1 MKNKQT
7 PKDQGTA
14 SHVIAEIEAYEK
26 QFEPWMKRGKEIV
39 KRYRDERASSTN
51 ANVVTRKFNILWS
64 NTETLRPTLYAR
76 LPSVQV
82 ERRFKDADPVGRVA
96 CQIAERAGNYL
107 IQTGPFGAIL
117 ENCVEDYLLPGRG
130 VMWIHYD
137 VDGEDVPQAGYEPK
151 DEADEPPT
159 EFKKI
164 QETITPTYVDWR
176 DFGHQPK
183 RHWQEN
189 KLVWRRTYLTRAKLI
204 KRFGK
209 KLGNEI
215 DLDRTPK
222 EDGKADEVVA
232 QATIYEVWDKE
243 RRKVCWVHRD
253 QVDYLDEIDPPISLE
268 GFWPCANP
276 LNATMT
282 NGTLIPVPDYTLYQD
297 QAEELNK
304 LTNRIGRLTDALKVV
319 GVYNASVPELSRLL
333 SPNGTPDNVM
343 IPVTDWAALSEKG
356 GLNQG
361 VQFIP
366 LTDIVNA
373 LIQAYQA
380 REQVLNVIYQ
390 ITGISDL
397 LRGSSDPR
405 ETATAQGIKGQYGST
420 RIKARQGKVAT
431 FARDNARIIV
441 EIAVEMFEPQ
451 LLWEMTNAKSFC
463 AIDEQAQM
471 ALQQMGGEPQFTDSQ
486 EFMKALE
493 LLRNDKL
500 RSFHV
505 DIETDSTIALDE
517 AEDKAS
523 TVEFITAVGQFLGTF
538 GPIVAQ
544 QPAMAPLAGEM
555 LLYASRRF
563 KAGRSLESSIEKAIA
578 QIAES
583 ANQPKPPSPE
593 EIKLQNEK
601 AIEEQRMMADQQ
613 KAMQEAESKKQMMDL
628 DAQKAQEDAAL
639 KRFEVEENLKLAR
652 EKAATE
658 ANLARFKVESHAA
671 LEQRK
676 AELKAQGDR
685 EAFKFKASMDASRND
700 NERASSNSRDG
711 ALGQGLAAIGEG
723 LRAIGKPKSLR
734 VEGSGSSRRYI
745 QE

>member
-1 MKNKQT
+1 MRDKGT

-14 SHVIAEIEAYEK
+14 SSVIAEIEAYEK
-26 QFEPWMKRGKEIV
+26 QFEPWLKRGSEIV
-39 KRYRDERASSTN
+39 KRYRDERVTTSN
-51 ANVVTRKFNILWS
+51 ATIITRKYNILWS
-64 NTETLRPTLYAR
+64 NVETLRPTLYAR
-76 LPSVQV
+76 IPTIQV

-107 IQTGPFGAIL
+107 LQTGPFGIIL
-117 ENCVEDYLLPGRG
+117 DNCVEDYLLPGRG

-137 VDGEDVPQAGYEPK
+137 AEGEDVPKEGYEA
-151 DEADEPPT
+151 EEGEEPET
-159 EFKKI
+159 EFKKL

-189 KLVWRRTYLTRAKLI
+189 KLVWRRTYLTRAELI

-209 KLGNEI
+209 ALGEKIN
-215 DLDRTPK
+215 LDRTPK

-232 QATIYEVWDKE
+232 QATIYEVWDKK

-253 QVDYLDEIDPPISLE
+253 MVDYLDEIDPPINLE
-268 GFWPCANP
+268 SFWPCADP

-282 NGTLIPVPDYTLYQD
+282 NGTLIPVADYMLYQD
-297 QAEELNK
+297 QAQELDK

-333 SPNGTPDNVM
+333 SPSGTPDNVM
-343 IPVTDWAALSEKG
+343 IPVADWAVLSEKG
-356 GLNQG
+356 GLSRG
-361 VQFIP
+361 VEFIP

-397 LRGSSDPR
+397 LRGASDPR

-420 RIKARQGKVAT
+420 RIKARQSKVAT
-431 FARDNARIIV
+431 FARDNARIVV

-451 LLWEMTNAKSFC
+451 TLWEMTNAKSFC
-463 AIDEQAQM
+463 QIDPQAQA

-486 EFMKALE
+486 EFMKALS

-517 AEDKAS
+517 AEDKAA
-523 TVEFITAVGQFLGTF
+523 TVEFIGAVGNFLGTF

-544 QPAMAPLAGEM
+544 QPALAPLAGEM
-555 LLYASRRF
+555 LMYAARRF
-563 KAGRSLESSIEKAIA
+563 KAGRALEASIEKAVAGIA
-578 QIAES
+578 QAAS
-583 ANQPKPPSPE
+583 QPQAPPAPPPE
-593 EIKLQNEK
+593 AVMK
-601 AIEEQRMMADQQ
+601 A
-613 KAMQEAESKKQMMDL
+613 EAEKYAV
-628 DAQKAQEDAAL
+628 DAKTRTEAEKIAADKEL
-639 KRFEVEENLKLAR
+639 GTNKIISEREAAR
-652 EKAATE
+652 EKLMLEERIAAEKLRLEQEALNVERQKVAISSKANDDRRDIEMNKADQALLRAAATKIGG
-658 ANLARFKVESHAA
+658 R
-671 LEQRK
+671 
-676 AELKAQGDR
+676 
-685 EAFKFKASMDASRND
+685 RNV
-700 NERASSNSRDG
+700 A
-711 ALGQGLAAIGEG
+711 
-723 LRAIGKPKSLR
+723 
-734 VEGSGSSRRYI
+734 
-745 QE
+745 

>member
-1 MKNKQT
+1 MRDKGT

-26 QFEPWMKRGKEIV
+26 QFEPWLKRGSEIV
-39 KRYRDERASSTN
+39 KRYRDERPATSNASIIS
-51 ANVVTRKFNILWS
+51 RKYNILWS
-64 NTETLRPTLYAR
+64 NVETLRPTLYAR
-76 LPSVQV
+76 IPTVQV
-82 ERRFKDADPVGRVA
+82 ERRFKDADPIGRVA

-107 IQTGPFGAIL
+107 LQTGSFGTIL
-117 ENCVEDYLLPGRG
+117 DNCVEDYLLPGRG

-137 VDGEDVPQAGYEPK
+137 AEGEDVPKEGYEAK
-151 DEADEPPT
+151 EGEEPET
-159 EFKKI
+159 EFKKL

-189 KLVWRRTYLTRAKLI
+189 KLVWRRTYLTRAELI

-209 KLGNEI
+209 ALGEKIN
-215 DLDRTPK
+215 LDRSPK

-232 QATIYEVWDKE
+232 QATIYEVWDKK

-253 QVDYLDEIDPPISLE
+253 MVDYLDEIDPPINLE
-268 GFWPCANP
+268 SFWPCADP

-297 QAEELNK
+297 QAQELDK

-333 SPNGTPDNVM
+333 SPSGTPDNVM
-343 IPVTDWAALSEKG
+343 IPVADWAVLSEKG
-356 GLNQG
+356 GLSRG
-361 VQFIP
+361 VEFIP

-397 LRGSSDPR
+397 LRGASDPR

-420 RIKARQGKVAT
+420 RIKARQSKVAT
-431 FARDNARIIV
+431 FARDNARIVV

-451 LLWEMTNAKSFC
+451 TLWEMTNAKSFC

-471 ALQQMGGEPQFTDSQ
+471 ALQQMGGEPQFIHSQ
-486 EFMKALE
+486 EFIKALD

-544 QPAMAPLAGEM
+544 QPQMAPLAGEM
-555 LLYASRRF
+555 LMYAARRF
-563 KAGRSLESSIEKAIA
+563 KAGRALEASIEKAVAGIA
-578 QIAES
+578 QA
-583 ANQPKPPSPE
+583 ANQPKPPGPE
-593 EIKLQNEK
+593 EIKAQAK
-601 AIEEQRMMADQQ
+601 AQETQQKMQAAQQKAQLDAQGKQMEIQADQQ
-613 KAMQEAESKKQMMDL
+613 QRAEEIQFEREEHAMDIQFKQAEFQQDQQQDNVRHMQTLAQRQQEAELRRREQ
-628 DAQKAQEDAAL
+628 AQ
-639 KRFEVEENLKLAR
+639 RPFIN
-652 EKAATE
+652 
-658 ANLARFKVESHAA
+658 
-671 LEQRK
+671 
-676 AELKAQGDR
+676 
-685 EAFKFKASMDASRND
+685 
-700 NERASSNSRDG
+700 RA
-711 ALGQGLAAIGEG
+711 
-723 LRAIGKPKSLR
+723 
-734 VEGSGSSRRYI
+734 
-745 QE
+745 